1 MAFEEYLDLDL
12 RPRALV
18 EPVPSD
24 QRIAM
29 IGLGRV
35 VQNNV
40 LPAYLARGY
49 TVVAGADPDAGARER
64 TKRHGVPA
72 VYADYR
78 EMLDAERPD
87 VVDINLRWDRGMSP
101 LRIEAVEEA
110 ATRGIH
116 ILIAKPLAETYEQ
129 CLAIVAAVERH
140 GVTLAVNQNSRYAPT
155 FFACR
160 RLIEAGAIGRLV
172 SASISWD
179 AARGVQHDPS
189 FNTLHD
195 VTVHQTDILLSWFDE
210 EPLEVFA
217 DQTVR
222 TPVGSVVTAIMR
234 FEGDRNATLRDD
246 FISEL
251 RNSWPASIAG
261 DEGSLDG
268 VDDIEVPEPGQPRMA
283 RGTLRL
289 SRHSHPGVNV
299 QVPLRYRYAPESF
312 ASTMGDLLLA
322 ARDGTQPWA
331 SGRNVLR
338 TMRTLFAIDES
349 ARTHRPVSPSSI
361 GPDAVPLARDAF
373 G

>member
-1 MAFEEYLDLDL
+1 MSFEPFLDLDL
-12 RPRALV
+12 RPRALI
-18 EPVPSD
+18 EMVPD
-24 QRIAM
+24 LRIGM

-49 TVVAGADPDAGARER
+49 SVVAGADPDADARDR
-64 TKRHGVPA
+64 TTRKGVPA

-87 VVDINLRWDRGMSP
+87 VVDINLRWDQGMS
-101 LRIEAVEEA
+101 RMRVEAVEDA
-110 ATRGIH
+110 ASRGIH
-116 ILIAKPLAETYEQ
+116 VLIAKPLAETYDQ
-129 CLAIVAAVERH
+129 CLAIVAAAERH
-140 GVTLAVNQNSRYAPT
+140 GITLAVNQNSRYAPT

-160 RLIEAGAIGRLV
+160 RLIEAGAIGGLV

-179 AARGVQHDPS
+179 AARGVQHDPG
-189 FNTLHD
+189 FNTLQD

-222 TPVGSVVTAIMR
+222 TPVGSIVTAIMR
-234 FEGDRNATLRDD
+234 FTGDRNATLRDD

-251 RNSWPASIAG
+251 RNSWPASLAG
-261 DEGSLDG
+261 DAGSLDG
-268 VDDIEVPEPGQPRMA
+268 LDDIEVPEPGQPRMA
-283 RGTLRL
+283 RGALRL
-289 SRHSHPGVNV
+289 SRHERPGVNV

-322 ARDGTQPWA
+322 VRDGSEPWA

-338 TMRTLFAIDES
+338 TMRTLFAIAES
-349 ARTHRPVSPSSI
+349 ARTHQPVVPASLAATASAPSA
-361 GPDAVPLARDAF
+361 D
-373 G
+373 